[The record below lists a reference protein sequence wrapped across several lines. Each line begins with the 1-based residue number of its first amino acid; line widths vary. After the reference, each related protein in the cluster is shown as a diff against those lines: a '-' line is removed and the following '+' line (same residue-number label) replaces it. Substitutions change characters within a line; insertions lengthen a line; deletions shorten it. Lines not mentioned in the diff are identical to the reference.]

1 MCALKKKTRYHWGFL
16 AFHCVPIWIQLCN
29 FHSALSALALG
40 GISVWVK
47 TGAAGPLTAG
57 LFLPQGALGRW
68 GTVVVF
74 LRTWR
79 HKCTHLFRLTP
90 VMFISGPG
98 FFQTSLKAASL
109 KQSWVCACV
118 FCSTTF
124 SLPEAQITGF
134 FFCLFFAVWDT
145 RLFKAHAL
153 KLNTIS
159 SADGVNNK
167 NVEGNRAGE
176 IACDYYL
183 RAGWSIYWR
192 GSSASKHIQIREA
205 DVTEL
210 LSLLNVLLPSELPS
224 SPGVTAL
231 WPVCTRDTGPGFPSG
246 NIWSRWG
253 DRKELP
259 FFLRNTLS
267 AIHVFLKSVWF
278 LATWAMRLSNYRYL
292 RHTEITL
299 PAEMNAAI
307 KAIGITLATAAKKHW

>member
-1 MCALKKKTRYHWGFL
+1 MCFKEENTLSLRIPGFPL
-16 AFHCVPIWIQLCN
+16 CANLNPVVQFPLSPISSCPRWNFCLSENRSSGPSDSRAVPPSGSAGTVGYGGGFPTNVTPQMYASIQAHPGN
-29 FHSALSALALG
+29 VYF
-40 GISVWVK
+40 W
-47 TGAAGPLTAG
+47 PW
-57 LFLPQGALGRW
+57 FLPDKLKSSLLETKLSMCLRILQHN
-68 GTVVVF
+68 VF
-74 LRTWR
+74 IAWSPNNR
-79 HKCTHLFRLTP
+79 
-90 VMFISGPG
+90 
-98 FFQTSLKAASL
+98 
-109 KQSWVCACV
+109 V
-118 FCSTTF
+118 FV
-124 SLPEAQITGF
+124 
-134 FFCLFFAVWDT
+134 CLFFAVWDT

-259 FFLRNTLS
+259 FFLRNTLL